1 MTLST
6 IIFAG
11 PHERAVQLSARRP
24 ETLVYNAATRTFARA
39 GQALTF
45 TRQQT
50 MILLILA
57 ARGRLVEW
65 PDIFDHIWGRRADG
79 GPWDFRDSVH
89 VNKTRMR
96 PGLSAMGLR
105 IRTRPWVGLILEE
118 TDASR

>member
-1 MTLST
+1 MTPNT

-11 PHERAVQLSARRP
+11 PHERAVQLSERRP
-24 ETLVYNAATRTFARA
+24 EARVYNAATRSFARA
-39 GQALTF
+39 GQAPTF

-50 MILLILA
+50 KILHILA
-57 ARGRLVEW
+57 ARGCLVLW
-65 PDIFDHIWGRRADG
+65 PDIFDHIWGWRADG

-105 IRTRPWVGLILEE
+105 IRTRPWVGLTLEE
-118 TDASR
+118 SDVVR